1 MSQLIVEQ
9 QHLINSLKT
18 HSQELEDT
26 YKGSYFKMQS
36 IIGGIGGLV
45 KEPEGVRLD
54 SAVEDILGQVVKKRE
69 DWRK

>member
-1 MSQLIVEQ
+1 MSQLILEQ

-36 IIGGIGGLV
+36 IFGGICGLI
-45 KEPEGVRLD
+45 KEPDGVLLD
-54 SAVEDILGQVVKKRE
+54 SAIEDILGQVVKKRE